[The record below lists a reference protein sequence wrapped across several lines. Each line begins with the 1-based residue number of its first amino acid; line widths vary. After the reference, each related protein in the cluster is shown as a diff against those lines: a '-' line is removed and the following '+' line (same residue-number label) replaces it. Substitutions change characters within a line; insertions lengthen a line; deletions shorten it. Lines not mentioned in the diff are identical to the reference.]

1 MRAFEGIKV
10 LDFTQ
15 VLAGPVATQMF
26 SLLGANVVKI
36 EAPGKGDQLRSTLS
50 DPEMIAKRLSPAF
63 LTVNLNKRS
72 LAIDLKSEEGR
83 EIVYRLLEDADVVVE
98 NFSPGVAKRLGVDY
112 EALKARKSDIVY
124 CSISGYGQKGPRS
137 NDKAYDSA
145 IQAAAGIFM
154 LNGHEETGP
163 TRIGIMAIDMFTGIN
178 AAFAISSA
186 LFRRERTGVGQYLD
200 VAMYDSALMLAGP
213 QMSDFM
219 VRGNVPP
226 LIGNQS
232 PTRQPT
238 SGVYDT
244 KDGKKILLA
253 VLTSEHNDIVFRAI
267 GLGHLLE
274 DPRFATPDARRD
286 NLKEGIELVGATM
299 KQKTLAEWL
308 ELMGKIGIAA
318 QSVRTLAEAT
328 SDDQLEH
335 RGIIVEAEGIAGFD
349 DAMRLVGIPFIAN
362 EDSPINRAHPPAE
375 IGEHTGEVLK
385 ELGFGDDEI
394 GKILALNKA

>member
-15 VLAGPVATQMF
+15 VLAGPAATQMF
-26 SLLGANVVKI
+26 SLLGADVVKI
-36 EAPGKGDQLRSTLS
+36 EAPGKGDQLRATLS
-50 DPEMIAKRLSPAF
+50 DAEMVEKRISPAF

-72 LAIDLKSEEGR
+72 LAIDLKSDEGR
-83 EIVYRLLEDADVVVE
+83 EVVYRLLEDADVVVE

-112 EALKARKSDIVY
+112 ETLKARKPDIVY
-124 CSISGYGQKGPRS
+124 CSISGYGQTGPRS

-163 TRIGIMAIDMFTGIN
+163 TRIGIMVIDMFTGIN
-178 AAFAISSA
+178 AAFAIASA
-186 LFRRERTGVGQYLD
+186 LFRRERTGKGQYVD
-200 VAMYDSALMLAGP
+200 VAMYDSALMLAAP
-213 QMSDFM
+213 QMSDYM

-253 VLTSEHNDIVFRAI
+253 VLTPAHNDIVFRAI

-274 DPRFATPDARRD
+274 DPRFATPEARRA
-286 NLKEGIELVGATM
+286 NLKEGLELVGEAM
-299 KQKTLAEWL
+299 KQKTLDEWL
-308 ELMGKIGIAA
+308 EIMGKIGIAA
-318 QSVRTLAEAT
+318 QSVRTLEEAT
-328 SDDQLEH
+328 SDSQLEH
-335 RGIIVEAEGIAGFD
+335 RGIIVEAERIHSFD
-349 DAMRLVGIPFIAN
+349 QAMRLVGVPFIAN
-362 EDSPINRAHPPAE
+362 EDSPINRALPPGKV
-375 IGEHTGEVLK
+375 GEHTAEVLK
-385 ELGFGDDEI
+385 ELGYSEE
-394 GKILALNKA
+394 KIRHFLELNKA